1 MITIRTTDGAILR
14 DLDTT
19 LVEVEDAIRDP
30 NRPTLTLVDTFGA
43 KHLIVTAEIASS
55 SETAD
60 PAGVEW
66 RSAAD
71 PAGVEWRSAAD
82 VILLFLNICGPSDRQ
97 AISYDASWGQAGWSS
112 YPNPSTVTNA
122 LSTLSANGLIEQTS
136 QGVWQITE
144 KGADVAKEMRPL

>member
-14 DLDTT
+14 HLDTT
-19 LVEVEDAIRDP
+19 LVEIEDAIRDP

-43 KHLIVTAEIASS
+43 KHLVVTAEIASS

-60 PAGVEW
+60 PADGAP
-66 RSAAD
+66 RSAI
-71 PAGVEWRSAAD
+71 D
-82 VILLFLNICGPSDRQ
+82 VILLFLDRCGAGDRQ
-97 AISYDASWGQAGWSS
+97 AISHDASWGQAGWSS

-122 LSTLSANGLIEQTS
+122 LSNLSANGLIEQRS

-144 KGADVAKEMRPL
+144 KGADVAKEMRPI